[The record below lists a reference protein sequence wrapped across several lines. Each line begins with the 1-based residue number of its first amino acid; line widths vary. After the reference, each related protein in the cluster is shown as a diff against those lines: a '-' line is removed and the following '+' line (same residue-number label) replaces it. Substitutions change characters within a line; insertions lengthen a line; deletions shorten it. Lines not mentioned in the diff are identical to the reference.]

1 MLLVKDFPGIRSC
14 KDLANTGLRQ
24 FALSPRNPLCI
35 LSHDGAQRRCQP
47 FEVLLVVEVGG

>member
-1 MLLVKDFPGIRSC
+1 MLLAKNSPGIRSC

-47 FEVLLVVEVGG
+47 LEVLLIIEVGG

>member
-14 KDLANTGLRQ
+14 KDLANTGLGQ
-24 FALSPRNPLCI
+24 CKLSPRNPLCI